1 MSKPQLYGVQR
12 KQMEASIHI
21 QGHGAPAVELI
32 QQVALLSP
40 GAASNKI
47 QKNIWCSCV
56 CEEMTQNTPIRTAV
70 FSGSDFHSAR
80 VTV

>member
-21 QGHGAPAVELI
+21 QGHGAPAAELI

-56 CEEMTQNTPIRTAV
+56 CEEMT
-70 FSGSDFHSAR
+70 
-80 VTV
+80 